1 MSRLSLYTLILAGV
15 LALLHG
21 AIFIAPARARLVLT
35 RFPRDVWSGRILT
48 VVALAWA
55 GFCLKA
61 MPMGG
66 LDPLKFHLVWAVPLL
81 IVATCIWMDELLAP
95 RALGGVLLLV
105 PAPLLAAVR
114 EGLQVTPWAAVVSV
128 VCYAMVIKGM
138 ALVVAP
144 YLFRKSVERFLPDDR
159 HLRLAGMTGL
169 VLDGALVV
177 LALVVYR

>member
-1 MSRLSLYTLILAGV
+1 
-15 LALLHG
+15 
-21 AIFIAPARARLVLT
+21 
-35 RFPRDVWSGRILT
+35 
-48 VVALAWA
+48 
-55 GFCLKA
+55 
-61 MPMGG
+61 
-66 LDPLKFHLVWAVPLL
+66 
-81 IVATCIWMDELLAP
+81 MDELLAP

-144 YLFRKSVERFLPDDR
+144 YLFRKSVERFLPDER